1 MSVEQKILQALVENS
16 STKSLSKIF
25 YWYTILPTLFIII
38 DLRVSI

>member
-25 YWYTILPTLFIII
+25 YWYIIFLTLFIII
-38 DLRVSI
+38 DLHVSI

>member
-25 YWYTILPTLFIII
+25 YWYIIPLYGI
-38 DLRVSI
+38 YNN